1 MSCRVTF
8 PSAGFLEIS
17 ESEKKIDIVQ
27 HQVMAKG
34 DQSMPEAETKLY
46 RF

>member
-8 PSAGFLEIS
+8 PSAGLLEIS
-17 ESEKKIDIVQ
+17 ESEKKVDIVQ
-27 HQVMAKG
+27 DQVIAKR

-46 RF
+46 RS